1 MRKVAITLTLV
12 TGAMISA
19 SAQIFIN
26 TGNPN
31 MDKYKQDNPNS
42 VIWQGEK
49 DAKTAEPAKTTTTTT
64 VTTPKA
70 TVTTP
75 AVKATT
81 PAVKVT
87 TPTVKTT
94 TTKVAA
100 PAVVDNNSYTTNYT
114 GSLSDAN
121 NNLPPNAE
129 AGKCYARCFISD
141 QFEFKEE
148 MVVDKPLTYRTQ
160 SIPAQYKTVFD
171 TVQTRAASIR
181 YQEVPAVYE
190 TVTEDIMVSPATQKW
205 TKSTADAGCLS
216 ANPADCQVMCLT
228 EVPAVYKRVAKRVM
242 KSPALKNEIPVPAE
256 FKIVSRQ
263 VVDVPTQQVQIEI
276 PATYKKVTRK
286 ELVKKGGYSDWREI
300 LCSQNLTTQRIVAI
314 QRALKAA
321 GYNPGPLDNVFG
333 AETKAALVKY
343 QTDKNLPVG
352 NLNMETL
359 RALGVE

>member
-1 MRKVAITLTLV
+1 MRKIATTLILVASVML
-12 TGAMISA
+12 SA
-19 SAQIFIN
+19 NAQIFIN

-49 DAKTAEPAKTTTTTT
+49 DAKKAAETATPATPAATT
-64 VTTPKA
+64 TTPKA
-70 TVTTP
+70 TVTTKS
-75 AVKATT
+75 ATVTT
-81 PAVKVT
+81 PSVKVT
-87 TPTVKTT
+87 TPT

-100 PAVVDNNSYTTNYT
+100 PVVTDNNSYTANYT

-141 QFEFKEE
+141 QYEFKEE
-148 MVVDKPLTYRTQ
+148 MVVDKPVTYRTQ

-171 TVQTRAASIR
+171 TVQTRAASMR

-242 KSPALKNEIPVPAE
+242 KSPALRNEIPVPAE
-256 FKIVSRQ
+256 YKIVSRQ
-263 VVDVPTQQVQIEI
+263 VVDVPAQQVQIEI

-300 LCSQNLTTQRIVAI
+300 LCSQNLTTQRILAI

-343 QTDKNLPVG
+343 QNDKNLPVG

-359 RALGVE
+359 RSLGVE